1 MPGLPGHLQTSG
13 ERPHM
18 RKEPFCACFLRKM
31 SGIRMGGAMRELA
44 RAEQRVVYS
53 YWEFADTRLYHKSEK
68 SCRYKIIHS
77 GACAAGPGTC
87 DRIGEIRSGLSPRV
101 AALTSGMFGKYE

>member
-53 YWEFADTRLYHKSEK
+53 YGEFADK
-68 SCRYKIIHS
+68 
-77 GACAAGPGTC
+77 
-87 DRIGEIRSGLSPRV
+87 GLLR
-101 AALTSGMFGKYE
+101 KYE